1 MNLFFPNPRYR
12 IYGARHQYLKIA
24 GDLAVGR
31 LFTGAGVAELEPAVA
46 DFVGAGHAVA
56 MPQARVALYCAL
68 RVLLKHRK
76 KVLLSPYTIH
86 DVVNMVVCAGGH
98 PVFVDVR
105 REDCNIDPSLVES
118 LVDDDTG
125 AVLVTHLHGLA
136 CDVERI
142 AATCRQRGI
151 PLIEDCAQAFG
162 TSVSGRRVG
171 TFGTVGVFS
180 FGMAKNVNA
189 FYGGMAVT
197 SDADVALAMRDE
209 IRRYPTFP
217 SSALA
222 NRAAFCLVGDVLT
235 SKPMFWSFVY
245 WLFRYGY
252 LHDIDALNNRWR
264 GEMAPTIKREM
275 PEENLRK
282 MTSAQARLVAAQLS
296 RVDLDTEVR
305 IRYASLYHEGLSSL
319 PQVLCPPLRTD
330 GSHIYLTY
338 PIQVEDRDAL
348 NRFLMLECQD
358 VTVQHLINTADA
370 DCFAEWFRECPN
382 ARRTAASVL
391 LLPSY
396 PSYGERNVARNIAII
411 RRFFGA

>member
-1 MNLFFPNPRYR
+1 MSLFFPNPRYR

-46 DFVGAGHAVA
+46 DFVGADHAVA
-56 MPQARVALYCAL
+56 MPQARVAIYCAL
-68 RVLLKHRK
+68 RVLLKHRR

-86 DVVNMVVCAGGH
+86 DVVNMVVCAGGQ
-98 PVFVDVR
+98 PVFVDIR

-118 LVDDDTG
+118 LVDDETG

-197 SDADVALAMRDE
+197 SDADVALAH
-209 IRRYPTFP
+209 
-217 SSALA
+217 A
-222 NRAAFCLVGDVLT
+222 
-235 SKPMFWSFVY
+235 
-245 WLFRYGY
+245 
-252 LHDIDALNNRWR
+252 
-264 GEMAPTIKREM
+264 
-275 PEENLRK
+275 
-282 MTSAQARLVAAQLS
+282 
-296 RVDLDTEVR
+296 
-305 IRYASLYHEGLSSL
+305 
-319 PQVLCPPLRTD
+319 
-330 GSHIYLTY
+330 
-338 PIQVEDRDAL
+338 
-348 NRFLMLECQD
+348 
-358 VTVQHLINTADA
+358 
-370 DCFAEWFRECPN
+370 
-382 ARRTAASVL
+382 
-391 LLPSY
+391 
-396 PSYGERNVARNIAII
+396 
-411 RRFFGA
+411 